1 MMEVSPIWAQRVG
14 SIMRSTLTRQFALG
28 VGAVAIVG
36 MGALSAC
43 GSDTKEKPAETTA
56 PTQSSAPA
64 SPSANA
70 PSPTE
75 KKVGPGGNNSFS
87 PTVKAR
93 PAPTA
98 LPGNVVTGG

>member
-1 MMEVSPIWAQRVG
+1 MWSARV
-14 SIMRSTLTRQFALG
+14 TRKIALAT
-28 VGAVAIVG
+28 GAAALVG
-36 MGALSAC
+36 MGALTAC
-43 GSDTKEKPAETTA
+43 STGTKEKPAETKS
-56 PTQSSAPA
+56 PSESSAPA
-64 SPSANA
+64 V

-98 LPGNVVTGG
+98 LPGNVITGG

>member
-1 MMEVSPIWAQRVG
+1 
-14 SIMRSTLTRQFALG
+14 MRSSLKRQFALAA
-28 VGAVAIVG
+28 GAVAIVG

-43 GSDTKEKPAETTA
+43 SSDKKEEPAETTA

-64 SPSANA
+64 SPS
-70 PSPTE
+70 PTE
-75 KKVGPGGNNSFS
+75 KSVGSGGGNSFS
-87 PTVKAR
+87 PTVKAT

>member
-1 MMEVSPIWAQRVG
+1 
-14 SIMRSTLTRQFALG
+14 MRSSLTRQFALAA
-28 VGAVAIVG
+28 GAVAIVG

-43 GSDTKEKPAETTA
+43 STETKEKPAETP

-64 SPSANA
+64 K

-75 KKVGPGGNNSFS
+75 KAVGPGGNNSFS
-87 PTVKAR
+87 PTIKAR

>member
-1 MMEVSPIWAQRVG
+1 MSSA
-14 SIMRSTLTRQFALG
+14 LTKKLALAAG
-28 VGAVAIVG
+28 GLAIVG

-43 GSDTKEKPAETTA
+43 STGTKEKPAETTA
-56 PTQSSAPA
+56 PSQSSSAP
-64 SPSANA
+64 A

-75 KKVGPGGNNSFS
+75 KAVGGGANSFS
-87 PTVKAR
+87 PNVTAR

>member
-1 MMEVSPIWAQRVG
+1 MS
-14 SIMRSTLTRQFALG
+14 STLTRQFALAT
-28 VGAVAIVG
+28 GALAIVG

-43 GSDTKEKPAETTA
+43 STDTKEKPTETKT
-56 PTQSSAPA
+56 PTSAPA
-64 SPSANA
+64 SSNA

-75 KKVGPGGNNSFS
+75 KAVGGGANSFS
-87 PTVKAR
+87 PSVKAT

>member
-1 MMEVSPIWAQRVG
+1 MS
-14 SIMRSTLTRQFALG
+14 STLTRQLALAA
-28 VGAVAIVG
+28 GAIAIAG
-36 MGALSAC
+36 MGALTAC
-43 GSDTKEKPAETTA
+43 STGTKEKPAETTA
-56 PTQSSAPA
+56 PSSAP
-64 SPSANA
+64 SSNA

-75 KKVGPGGNNSFS
+75 KAVGGGGNSFS

>member
-1 MMEVSPIWAQRVG
+1 
-14 SIMRSTLTRQFALG
+14 MRSSLTRQFALAA
-28 VGAVAIVG
+28 GAVAIVG

-43 GSDTKEKPAETTA
+43 STETKEKPAETTA

-64 SPSANA
+64 K

-75 KKVGPGGNNSFS
+75 KAVGPGGNNSFS
-87 PTVKAR
+87 PTIKAR

>member
-1 MMEVSPIWAQRVG
+1 
-14 SIMRSTLTRQFALG
+14 MRSSLTRQFALAA
-28 VGAVAIVG
+28 GAVAIVG

-43 GSDTKEKPAETTA
+43 STETKEKPAETTA
-56 PTQSSAPA
+56 PTQSSEPA
-64 SPSANA
+64 K

-75 KKVGPGGNNSFS
+75 KAVGPGGNNSFS

>member
-1 MMEVSPIWAQRVG
+1 MSASR
-14 SIMRSTLTRQFALG
+14 LKRQIALAA
-28 VGAVAIVG
+28 GAAAILG

-43 GSDTKEKPAETTA
+43 SSDTKEKPTETKA
-56 PTQSSAPA
+56 PESSAPQT
-64 SPSANA
+64 PGNA
-70 PSPTE
+70 PQPTE

-87 PTVKAR
+87 PTVTAR

>member
-1 MMEVSPIWAQRVG
+1 MS
-14 SIMRSTLTRQFALG
+14 STVTRQLALAA
-28 VGAVAIVG
+28 GAVAIVG
-36 MGALSAC
+36 MGALTAC
-43 GSDTKEKPAETTA
+43 STATKDKPAETTA
-56 PTQSSAPA
+56 PSQSSSAP
-64 SPSANA
+64 SNA

-75 KKVGPGGNNSFS
+75 KAVGGGGNSFS